1 MGTVPVAPPA
11 PLSIAQAAEYLG
23 VNVRFMRRLIAERR
37 IRHYKLGG
45 KLIRFAVADLD
56 DFVRTGVREVA
67 R

>member
-11 PLSIAQAAEYLG
+11 PLSIDQAAQHLG
-23 VNVRFMRRLIAERR
+23 VNVRFMRRLIAERK
-37 IRHYKLGG
+37 IRHYKVG

-56 DFVRTGVREVA
+56 DFVQAGVREVA